1 MHKQLAAITILA
13 VSILTAGCSD
23 STNHAVATGPSAALQ
38 LSSSQNNPFARIDP
52 SPIGAAPFRGL
63 GVGCPHSFPYRARV
77 NLTIFA
83 DHDVSRSLLEVR
95 MHFVDTFGIAAPAVT
110 LPAPLLIR
118 QFGTALVDARSSR
131 TFPIDFDF
139 GCGTDRRGTL
149 TVHVRT
155 RDGRGRHDDADLRVG
170 ID

>member
-1 MHKQLAAITILA
+1 MHKQIAAITILA
-13 VSILTAGCSD
+13 VSILTAGCGD
-23 STNHAVATGPSAALQ
+23 STTEFVATGPSAALQ
-38 LSSSQNNPFARIDP
+38 LNSSQNPFARIHP
-52 SPIGAAPFRGL
+52 SPIGAVAIRGA
-63 GVGCPHSFPYRARV
+63 GCPHSFPYRAKV
-77 NLTIFA
+77 NLTISA
-83 DHDVSRSLLEVR
+83 DRDVSLSLLDVR

-110 LPAPLLIR
+110 LPAPVLTR
-118 QFGTALVDARSSR
+118 QFGTALVEARSSR
-131 TFPIDFDF
+131 TFPFDFDF